1 MTSEHSALPGRVTK
15 VVFGKKSKVVL
26 LCGFIGLN
34 ILVFGLFYLFKN
46 PSTNN
51 KFLNNVPGEIEKPE
65 VSASPVP
72 EETPEITD
80 EPDQD
85 KVTATINLLNEE
97 LDKQI
102 TYTVLSRRNFLLGK
116 AMTSVSSKG
125 KTLQYWLNQDLA
137 MMREKMKQELLTR
150 SKDSVSGLGGEYT
163 GKAEDAEKA
172 RALVL
177 DLKAVVLALEFI
189 RNTPSEYISPEVL
202 VSRVSVGKLLDQSA
216 NLDVELK
223 METQKELWES
233 IEKNR
238 LQVETEQNLKD
249 DTKEAIKELEVNG
262 DTSKKDTK

>member
-15 VVFGKKSKVVL
+15 VVFGKKSKVIL

-34 ILVFGLFYLFKN
+34 VLVFGLFYLFKN

-51 KFLNNVPGEIEKPE
+51 KFLNNVPGEIEKPD

-72 EETPEITD
+72 EESPEPVPEET
-80 EPDQD
+80 D
-85 KVTATINLLNEE
+85 KVAATITLLNEE

-102 TYTVLSRRNFLLGK
+102 TYAVLSRRNFLLGK
-116 AMTSVSSKG
+116 AMNSVSSKG

-137 MMREKMKQELLTR
+137 TMREKMKQELLSR
-150 SKDSVSGLGGEYT
+150 SKNSVSGLGGEYT

-172 RALVL
+172 RALVI

-189 RNTPSEYISPEVL
+189 RDTPSEYISPEVL

-223 METQKELWES
+223 METQRQLWES
-233 IEKNR
+233 VEKNR

-249 DTKEAIKELEVNG
+249 DTKEAIKELGTDG
-262 DTSKKDTK
+262 DTSKETTK